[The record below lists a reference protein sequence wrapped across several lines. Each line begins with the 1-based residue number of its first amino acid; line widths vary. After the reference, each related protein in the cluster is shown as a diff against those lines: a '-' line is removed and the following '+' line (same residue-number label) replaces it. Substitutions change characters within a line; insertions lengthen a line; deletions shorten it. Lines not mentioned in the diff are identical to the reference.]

1 MKQNKSKLNKLKN
14 KLMLNYLLVFTL
26 LISATAML
34 VYHTFRAQMI
44 DEIGLTRVDV
54 LRQIGERTN
63 SINNSI
69 TTISNLYAI
78 NPSLNTALTQEDAD
92 QAAIKREFD
101 SLKAD
106 YDKIFSDIGI
116 NYEIVIIGD
125 NGFTYSSKDG
135 DEYNFQSIQNQ
146 LWYQKNLDKQ
156 EISFISSFKDV
167 YGHEGNSYV
176 FSAFRTIFDKEE
188 RLGTLM
194 VNIDESHL
202 AQTYQSVLNNDNN
215 IYIVDR
221 QGNIISHKDES
232 LRGMNF
238 IDSYNFQLLYAD
250 NNYHLFTKLNEE
262 YLLSNYYDE
271 QTGWRIIEE
280 IPSAVIFSKVYDAI
294 FILGWFVLIGI
305 AFAIFVSY
313 NRSKKISEPILE
325 LCQNMEEVI
334 QGNLMVKSDATGYE
348 EIEKLSQGFNQMINE
363 INTLMNE
370 IKIEE
375 ANKRKSELDFL
386 RAQINPHFLYNT
398 LFSIKCLVEIG
409 KNEQAATMMQAFIDL
424 LKLTLSVSTDL
435 LSLEDEL
442 NATIKYIKLQQF
454 RYTDQLSYE
463 IDFDEESHHC
473 EVPSLILQ
481 PIVENALFHGLE
493 PKNENGMLILT
504 SRIQAGKLYLSVS
517 DDGVG
522 MKQEIIDKIMNH
534 EYKVKKGSKSIGL
547 ANITDR
553 IEMHF
558 GKPYGL
564 TIHSEEGIGTTVTLC
579 LPIVKKEGQ
588 Q

>member
-238 IDSYNFQLLYAD
+238 IDSYNFQL
-250 NNYHLFTKLNEE
+250 
-262 YLLSNYYDE
+262 
-271 QTGWRIIEE
+271 
-280 IPSAVIFSKVYDAI
+280 
-294 FILGWFVLIGI
+294 
-305 AFAIFVSY
+305 
-313 NRSKKISEPILE
+313 
-325 LCQNMEEVI
+325 
-334 QGNLMVKSDATGYE
+334 
-348 EIEKLSQGFNQMINE
+348 
-363 INTLMNE
+363 
-370 IKIEE
+370 
-375 ANKRKSELDFL
+375 
-386 RAQINPHFLYNT
+386 
-398 LFSIKCLVEIG
+398 
-409 KNEQAATMMQAFIDL
+409 
-424 LKLTLSVSTDL
+424 
-435 LSLEDEL
+435 
-442 NATIKYIKLQQF
+442 
-454 RYTDQLSYE
+454 
-463 IDFDEESHHC
+463 
-473 EVPSLILQ
+473 
-481 PIVENALFHGLE
+481 
-493 PKNENGMLILT
+493 
-504 SRIQAGKLYLSVS
+504 
-517 DDGVG
+517 
-522 MKQEIIDKIMNH
+522 
-534 EYKVKKGSKSIGL
+534 
-547 ANITDR
+547 
-553 IEMHF
+553 
-558 GKPYGL
+558 
-564 TIHSEEGIGTTVTLC
+564 
-579 LPIVKKEGQ
+579 
-588 Q
+588 